1 MRHRGRGPLGVLK
14 ERAELTIQ
22 GLQVDRAPQLPIRQS
37 SRQETSRRLGFNCN
51 KFPRFSK

>member
-1 MRHRGRGPLGVLK
+1 MRHRGGGPLGVLK